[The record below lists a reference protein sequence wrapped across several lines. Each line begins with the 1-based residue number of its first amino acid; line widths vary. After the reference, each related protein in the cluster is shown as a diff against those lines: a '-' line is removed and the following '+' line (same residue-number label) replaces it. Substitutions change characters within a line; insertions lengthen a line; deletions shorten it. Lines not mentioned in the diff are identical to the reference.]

1 MSGRGDGDTS
11 GLKTRGGKKV
21 IVRTALAPGDLRP
34 ALAMEKRASSSKT
47 ASAEPNASNNDT
59 TEGEAAENAP
69 KRSRKKGATAASKK
83 NSKKSAEDAIQVDN
97 VVATT

>member
-21 IVRTALAPGDLRP
+21 IVRTALAPGDPRP
-34 ALAMEKRASSSKT
+34 ALAMKKRASSSKT

-59 TEGEAAENAP
+59 MEGEAAENAP
-69 KRSRKKGATAASKK
+69 KRSQTLVEEGGYSCQQEEVKKVCRRCHPS
-83 NSKKSAEDAIQVDN
+83 
-97 VVATT
+97 